1 MIQIILHFYLHQP
14 FRLKNYP
21 FFNIGSDHYYY
32 DDFANE
38 EILRQVVD
46 RSYRP
51 ALELI
56 EQLIETHPDFRVA
69 LTLSGS
75 VLTQMELHTPDM
87 IQLLKRLVKSGRIE
101 ILGEP
106 ISHGLCGLYDEE
118 EYANQL
124 RMYRT
129 RISSLLG
136 VSPVTLSNPELIY
149 SDRIAQVAHSQGY
162 KAIVTEGA
170 KHLLAWKS
178 PNYLYNATTE
188 GVALLMR
195 HAELSDAIAHDFARY
210 DSPLYPYTTERFFA
224 TLEAEQ
230 GDYALVSLPLETL
243 GSVWSRETGIFEFL
257 RALPEQGYKRGFT
270 FTTPQEI
277 ATHCTP
283 QDTIQATYPVSRM
296 GEERDT
302 SLWTGNELQ
311 QCVIQKLEE
320 WGERI
325 RLSRDQRLLEDWI
338 NLQGS
343 DHLFYMTTKLGGPG
357 AFSPY
362 ETPYAAFTNYM
373 NVLSD
378 FLLRVSAEYPTSM
391 GNEEL
396 SALLQTIENQNKK
409 IAQLEAQLAK

>member
-1 MIQIILHFYLHQP
+1 
-14 FRLKNYP
+14 
-21 FFNIGSDHYYY
+21 
-32 DDFANE
+32 
-38 EILRQVVD
+38 
-46 RSYRP
+46 
-51 ALELI
+51 
-56 EQLIETHPDFRVA
+56 
-69 LTLSGS
+69 
-75 VLTQMELHTPDM
+75 
-87 IQLLKRLVKSGRIE
+87 
-101 ILGEP
+101 
-106 ISHGLCGLYDEE
+106 
-118 EYANQL
+118 
-124 RMYRT
+124 MYRT

-136 VSPVTLSNPELIY
+136 VAPVTLSNPELIY
-149 SDRIAQVAHSQGY
+149 SDRIAQIAHRQGY
-162 KAIVTEGA
+162 KAIITEGA

-195 HAELSDAIAHDFARY
+195 HAALSDAIAHDFARY

-243 GSVWSRETGIFEFL
+243 GSVWSRETGIFEFF
-257 RALPEQGYKRGFT
+257 RALPEQGSKRGFT

-409 IAQLEAQLAK
+409 IAQLEDQLAK